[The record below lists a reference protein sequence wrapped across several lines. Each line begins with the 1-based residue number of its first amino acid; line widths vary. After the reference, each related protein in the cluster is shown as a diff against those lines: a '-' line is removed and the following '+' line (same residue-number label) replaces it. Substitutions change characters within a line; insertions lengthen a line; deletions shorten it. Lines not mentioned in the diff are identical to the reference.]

1 MTQQPFSLDE
11 LARQLGRDRRE
22 IEKLVNRGRIPGRKV
37 GGDWQFHPT
46 EITHWLEQE
55 MRDYTDG
62 ELARVERSQQ
72 SSELDAE
79 FPISELLHPETMCTA
94 KGPQYL

>member
-1 MTQQPFSLDE
+1 MSHESYTLDE

-55 MRDYTDG
+55 MKAFTDQQ
-62 ELARVERSQQ
+62 LVAVE
-72 SSELDAE
+72 
-79 FPISELLHPETMCTA
+79 
-94 KGPQYL
+94 